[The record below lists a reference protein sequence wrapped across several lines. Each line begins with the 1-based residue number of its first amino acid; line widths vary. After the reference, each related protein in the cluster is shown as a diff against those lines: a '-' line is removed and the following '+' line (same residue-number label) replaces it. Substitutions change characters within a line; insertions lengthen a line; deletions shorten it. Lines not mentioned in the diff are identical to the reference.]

1 MAKRAVPRRTAAA
14 TELKRRHVAV
24 GTGRTGRPRTRPA
37 GPASPFALALGGRI
51 REWRLMAGLTLRQVC
66 ARAPVP
72 VNVGRWS
79 AWERGAHEPRASN
92 LWCVAVALDV
102 AVGDL
107 APAEGEELTRLLT
120 APN

>member
-1 MAKRAVPRRTAAA
+1 MTKRAVPRRTAAA
-14 TELKRRHVAV
+14 AELKRRHAAV
-24 GTGRTGRPRTRPA
+24 GTGRTGRPHTNPVGA
-37 GPASPFALALGGRI
+37 GPFARALGGRI

-107 APAEGEELTRLLT
+107 APAEGEGLTRLLS
-120 APN
+120 AED